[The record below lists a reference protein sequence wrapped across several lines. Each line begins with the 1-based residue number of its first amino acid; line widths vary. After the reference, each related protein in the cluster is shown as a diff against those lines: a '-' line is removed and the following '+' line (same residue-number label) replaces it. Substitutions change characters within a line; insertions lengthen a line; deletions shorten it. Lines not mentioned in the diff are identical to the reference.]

1 MASPPGPGACSA
13 LRLPSLQNPEG
24 ISLRRCA
31 ALLLGLAV
39 WLPVPAYAGGFSTYI
54 SAYKAITPAIA
65 GVRVRVPS
73 TGEDI
78 NVANTGSTPLIVY
91 GYQGDQYLKITSH
104 GVWQNKLSPATYLN
118 KEQTI
123 GNLPQDANASKPPV
137 WVKISDTD
145 HAQWHDHRIHWMGV
159 SNAPIV
165 QKDPK
170 HAHLINNWKIP
181 VSSGGLKAEITGTL
195 TYEPGGHLGTD
206 LTYGAIGLA
215 VVVILGLQIVI
226 LRRRKAAPDAD
237 AVSSEV
243 EDSRL

>member
-1 MASPPGPGACSA
+1 M
-13 LRLPSLQNPEG
+13 
-24 ISLRRCA
+24 RRCA
-31 ALLLGLAV
+31 ALLLALAV
-39 WLPVPAYAGGFSTYI
+39 SLPLPAYAGGFSTYV

-65 GVRVRVPS
+65 GIRVRVPS

-123 GNLPQDANASKPPV
+123 GNLPRDASASKPPE
-137 WVKISDTD
+137 WVKISSTN

-165 QKDPK
+165 QKDPNQ
-170 HAHLINNWKIP
+170 AHVINNWKIP
-181 VSSGGLKAEITGTL
+181 VASGEQKADITGTL
-195 TYEPGGHLGTD
+195 TYEPGGHLGTE

-215 VVVILGLQIVI
+215 VVGILGLQVLI
-226 LRRRKAAPDAD
+226 LRRRRNVPEARA
-237 AVSSEV
+237 SSPAV
-243 EDSRL
+243 EDSTV